1 MFGNPKS
8 PRENGDL
15 ALHLSVSSLVVTVE
29 FMKSSVFYT
38 GYFHS
43 FKFSAVN
50 GFKILL

>member
-15 ALHLSVSSLVVTVE
+15 AVRLSVSSLVVTVE
-29 FMKSSVFYT
+29 FMKSSVFYA

-43 FKFSAVN
+43 LKFSAVN